1 MKSDIWNGHR
11 VIMHLDMDAFF
22 AAIEQ
27 SIHPALKGKPVIVG
41 GTPESRGVV
50 STCSYEARNY
60 GVHSAMPMKQA
71 YKLCPDAVYID
82 TSGEKYSYVSMEILN
97 ILHRYSPAIEP
108 VSIDEAFADLTGVHE
123 RHGGME
129 KIALEIKQE
138 IREKFGLTAS
148 IGIAPNR
155 FVAKMASSSVKPD
168 GLVIITPEKVKQ
180 FLWVRPV
187 DHLWGVGPK
196 SAAALNKIGIKTIG
210 DLAKTPV
217 KKLKAMFGIMGE
229 ALQRMANGDGGD
241 EVRLSHEE
249 SDTKSM
255 GHEHTFTKD
264 TNDLNHVL
272 GLLLYLSD
280 KVSRRLRLHGYLGR
294 TVTLKIRK
302 TDFKLV
308 TRATSLNV
316 FIDTEKEIYKAA
328 KSLLIEN
335 RFLDNPIR
343 LIGVNVSHL
352 QKQSDKSLDEFPL
365 GYDPLTKCRT
375 IDNLLDRLRDRHGEE
390 VIFFAGEQVF

>member
-1 MKSDIWNGHR
+1 MKRDTWNGHR

-27 SIHPALKGKPVIVG
+27 AIHPALKGKAVIVG
-41 GTPESRGVV
+41 GMSESRGVV

-71 YKLCPDAVYID
+71 FKLCPDAVYID
-82 TSGEKYSYVSMEILN
+82 SPGDKYAYVSLEILN
-97 ILHRYSPAIEP
+97 ILHSYSPAVEQ
-108 VSIDEAFADLTGVHE
+108 VSIDEAFADLTGIHE
-123 RHGGME
+123 RYGG
-129 KIALEIKQE
+129 LEPVARSIKKE
-138 IREKFGLTAS
+138 IYDNFGLTAS

-155 FVAKMASSSVKPD
+155 FVAKMASSSLKPD
-168 GLVIITPEKVKQ
+168 GLVIVPPDKVKQ

-196 SAAALNKIGIKTIG
+196 SKVALNKVGITTIG
-210 DLAKTPV
+210 DLAKTPIT
-217 KKLKAMFGIMGE
+217 KLKAMFGVMGE

-255 GHEHTFTKD
+255 GHEHTFARD
-264 TNDLNHVL
+264 TNDADMVL

-280 KVSRRLRLHGYLGR
+280 RVSRRLRLHGYVGR
-294 TVTLKIRK
+294 SVTLKIRK
-302 TDFKLV
+302 SDFQLV
-308 TRATSLNV
+308 TRATTLSIY
-316 FIDTEKEIYKAA
+316 IDTEREIYKAA
-328 KSLLIEN
+328 KELLIQN
-335 RFLDNPIR
+335 RFLAQPLR

-352 QKQSDKSLDEFPL
+352 KKSGNELSSELDI
-365 GYDPLTKCRT
+365 GYDPLSRCRT
-375 IDNLLDRLRDRHGEE
+375 IDKVLDQLRDRHGEE
-390 VIFFAGEQVF
+390 AIFFAGSQMF